1 MTGVLEL
8 QDDKLVIKE
17 LKMRRGDAAFPA
29 INVDLDGFSRF
40 LALPAEARRVTTGPG
55 TDVTGI
61 GPAFRAL
68 SGSDK
73 KKDEPQ
79 REFALAF
86 SDMQILYPAFIL
98 PVHGARGRMRFPE
111 GRFVIDETRAYI
123 GGGLA
128 NLEVNWNLPADSL
141 TVGIRYLDG
150 EVSQRRD
157 SGSVWLSGDIQVEQV
172 PIGDWKLDDVSAHV
186 EAKGGVMEFQ
196 RVDADFGGGRF
207 RARGSVDVSKV
218 GYAPLRF
225 EIGWDDSD
233 ADGLMRGVG
242 FENTKVTGKSKG
254 SGELSGRLEPGAVFT
269 RTCDLS
275 LGLELRDGR
284 LENVP
289 AALQLAR
296 LPSLQGVR
304 GLFGRPL
311 PYDTITSE
319 VELHAGKLKL
329 EELAIQSPDV
339 RVLASGDVDLNTPQ
353 READM
358 LVALLFLRTVDV
370 VLENVPILGRF
381 ILGNDKSLISLGF
394 HMRGPVTSPS
404 FTPEAPAMFKSFVN
418 RLRSFFPGLRPSEP
432 SPQPEP
438 ESSHEADGSL
448 PALPGAAS
456 PQQPIGDADLH

>member
-1 MTGVLEL
+1 
-8 QDDKLVIKE
+8 
-17 LKMRRGDAAFPA
+17 
-29 INVDLDGFSRF
+29 
-40 LALPAEARRVTTGPG
+40 
-55 TDVTGI
+55 
-61 GPAFRAL
+61 
-68 SGSDK
+68 
-73 KKDEPQ
+73 
-79 REFALAF
+79 
-86 SDMQILYPAFIL
+86 
-98 PVHGARGRMRFPE
+98 
-111 GRFVIDETRAYI
+111 
-123 GGGLA
+123 
-128 NLEVNWNLPADSL
+128 
-141 TVGIRYLDG
+141 
-150 EVSQRRD
+150 
-157 SGSVWLSGDIQVEQV
+157 
-172 PIGDWKLDDVSAHV
+172 
-186 EAKGGVMEFQ
+186 
-196 RVDADFGGGRF
+196 
-207 RARGSVDVSKV
+207 
-218 GYAPLRF
+218 
-225 EIGWDDSD
+225 
-233 ADGLMRGVG
+233 
-242 FENTKVTGKSKG
+242 
-254 SGELSGRLEPGAVFT
+254 VFT

-418 RLRSFFPGLRPSEP
+418 RLRSFIPGLRPSEP